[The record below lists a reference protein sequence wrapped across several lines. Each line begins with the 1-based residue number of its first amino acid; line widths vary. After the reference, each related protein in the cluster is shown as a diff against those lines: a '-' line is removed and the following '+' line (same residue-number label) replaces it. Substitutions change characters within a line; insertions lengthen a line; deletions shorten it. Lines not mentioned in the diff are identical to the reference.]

1 MRAINFLFIITILNY
16 FNDSSIE
23 PQNIIWIKEIKLKWS
38 DFKGAPKENTVL
50 AAVSSVGI
58 SYKEISHSI
67 DKYFFEV
74 NAEFEKNKSWVWS
87 KKASDSILVHEQ
99 GHFDLAEIY
108 ARKMRQGLIS
118 NQFQFT
124 RKNIIQ
130 EIHKVLDLYADSLT
144 IMQNKYDLETGYSRK
159 FEIQDEWNLYIR
171 KELKCLEKYSYRFVD
186 VYLKKKENK

>member
-74 NAEFEKNKSWVWS
+74 NAEFEKNKSWVWV

-130 EIHKVLDLYADSLT
+130 EIHKVLDLYADSLS
-144 IMQNKYDLETGYSRK
+144 IMHQNYDLAFSKNYDK
-159 FEIQDEWNLYIR
+159 QKEWNLYIE
-171 KELKCLEKYSYRFVD
+171 KELQFLEKYKYRFVN
-186 VYLKKKENK
+186 VYLKKEENK

>member
-1 MRAINFLFIITILNY
+1 MFKKILFIFIILLCFDFKIDQQIY
-16 FNDSSIE
+16 I
-23 PQNIIWIKEIKLKWS
+23 KWS
-38 DFKGAPKENTVL
+38 KEKKISWMDFQGSAQINTSV
-50 AAVSSVGI
+50 AAVSAIGI
-58 SYKEISHSI
+58 TYNVVSHSI
-67 DKYFFEV
+67 DKYKFEISAV
-74 NAEFEKNKSWVWS
+74 FEKGKSWAWTE
-87 KKASDSILVHEQ
+87 KISDTILYHEQ
-99 GHFDLAEIY
+99 GHFDLGEIY

-130 EIHKVLDLYADSLT
+130 EIHKVLDLYADSLS
-144 IMQNKYDLETGYSRK
+144 IIQNKYDLETGYSRK